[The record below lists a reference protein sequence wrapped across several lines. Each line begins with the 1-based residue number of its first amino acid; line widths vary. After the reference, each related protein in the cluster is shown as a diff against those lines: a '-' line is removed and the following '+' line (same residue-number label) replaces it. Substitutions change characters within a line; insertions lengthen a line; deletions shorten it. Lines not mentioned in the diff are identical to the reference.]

1 MWMTCFSLVKGH
13 SFWMWF
19 CQLSEAGIKSAMR
32 WYEQV
37 VWDVEND
44 WNGIMLLI
52 REKYSHEFKIYT
64 LVINTT
70 NYKSWK
76 INWFPSRK

>member
-1 MWMTCFSLVKGH
+1 MMICSTKKFIFFYPRPK
-13 SFWMWF
+13 
-19 CQLSEAGIKSAMR
+19 
-32 WYEQV
+32 V

-44 WNGIMLLI
+44 SNGIMLLI
-52 REKYSHEFKIYT
+52 REKYSHEFKICT